1 MGLVQILTSLSF
13 NFMPA
18 PIHTQ
23 PAQTLTREL
32 LRHKGALITIHKP
45 GLTRISSFH
54 VYGDQ
59 RNVFCASFPP
69 PTSIKQNQTKK
80 PTHLLKTDISVKLTS
95 YNQDSHNSRHSGAK
109 CRYVNSHIWMTNMP
123 LNLIKTKTSTIPS

>member
-45 GLTRISSFH
+45 GLTRISS
-54 VYGDQ
+54 
-59 RNVFCASFPP
+59 VFMFMEIREMCSV
-69 PTSIKQNQTKK
+69 
-80 PTHLLKTDISVKLTS
+80 HL
-95 YNQDSHNSRHSGAK
+95 SHHRQ
-109 CRYVNSHIWMTNMP
+109 V
-123 LNLIKTKTSTIPS
+123 